1 MFIYLFIFLIHQHS
15 QHFISEAWS
24 LCFWVTFLSKGGNK
38 SVEAKKGQKKKTQT
52 GPQIPTSV
60 QFEILYLHCES
71 FHGISK
77 RLDRADDLTRN
88 HCGESATCWVA
99 LGSSPRPLPSRSS
112 CFQQVRAETPAPS
125 HHFSS
130 FMSKCQCYCLLTGII
145 SGWGSPETKPGHN
158 YDNDNIDQTEAALQG
173 QKCTIDCHIGSSK
186 KLSGRADPS
195 LTGVFSSPFI
205 ECLQKC
211 SYLS

>member
-1 MFIYLFIFLIHQHS
+1 MFVYLFISLIHQHS

-24 LCFWVTFLSKGGNK
+24 LCFWVT
-38 SVEAKKGQKKKTQT
+38 VCQKGQTKALKQRKDKKNTQT

-60 QFEILYLHCES
+60 QFEVLDLHCES

-88 HCGESATCWVA
+88 HGGESATCWVA
-99 LGSSPRPLPSRSS
+99 LGSSPRPLPSCSS
-112 CFQQVRAETPAPS
+112 CFPPS

-130 FMSKCQCYCLLTGII
+130 FTSKCQCYCLLTGII

-158 YDNDNIDQTEAALQG
+158 CDNDNIDQAEAALQG
-173 QKCTIDCHIGSSK
+173 QKCTIDCQIGISK
-186 KLSGRADPS
+186 KL
-195 LTGVFSSPFI
+195 T
-205 ECLQKC
+205 
-211 SYLS
+211 